1 MRLSTFAKEC
11 PHSSRSSVAE
21 RPVGEWGRVGEVHW
35 KVLLCQLLRHHLCCD
50 KFAAVQDLGIDV
62 RRGGDGAVAQHDGD
76 YLEVD
81 AGGQHEGGIRMAQR
95 MQGNVWERGICNER
109 FELAFRVIVVHV
121 VAASG
126 GEHHLGM
133 WERLPGGEAFVPQL
147 GLFFLL
153 SEKHLSGFCT
163 HEDPSDAVPR
173 LRRREPMFRGN
184 IRQVVTNV
192 DDALVKVYVFPP

>member
-95 MQGNVWERGICNER
+95 MQGNVWERGTCNER

-121 VAASG
+121 VSVLRRKDHLPVGKLFPVTKASV
-126 GEHHLGM
+126 
-133 WERLPGGEAFVPQL
+133 PGFCL
-147 GLFFLL
+147 FLL
-153 SEKHLSGFCT
+153 LF
-163 HEDPSDAVPR
+163 
-173 LRRREPMFRGN
+173 
-184 IRQVVTNV
+184 
-192 DDALVKVYVFPP
+192 